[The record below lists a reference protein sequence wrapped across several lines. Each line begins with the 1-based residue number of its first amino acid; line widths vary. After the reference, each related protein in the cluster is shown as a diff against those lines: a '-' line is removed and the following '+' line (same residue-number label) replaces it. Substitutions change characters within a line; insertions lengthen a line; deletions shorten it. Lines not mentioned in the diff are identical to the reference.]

1 LLTFIVRVESTG
13 ILDSEKIVFD
23 SLQILSSKCTMLLKA
38 LDIKLKEKEEAETSQ
53 NNENA
58 MELDT

>member
-1 LLTFIVRVESTG
+1 MFLVRVESTG
-13 ILDSEKIVFD
+13 ILESEKIVFD

-38 LDIKLKEKEEAETSQ
+38 LDLKLKEKKEEAETSQ
-53 NNENA
+53 KAENA